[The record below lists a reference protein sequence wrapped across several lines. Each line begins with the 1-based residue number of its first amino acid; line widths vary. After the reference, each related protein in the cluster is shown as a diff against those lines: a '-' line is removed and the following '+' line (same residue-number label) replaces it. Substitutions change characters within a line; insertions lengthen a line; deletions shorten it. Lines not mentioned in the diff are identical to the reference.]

1 MFKWWKRNKS
11 KNIPMSISNDPIPS
25 SNDDNKKKK
34 TRSLVS
40 FFIDNDNSH
49 RPNSSVD
56 IDLRDPTLIYHPE
69 QSIRRPNFKPPTQFS
84 NYLELLDEL
93 ISNNPSC
100 FGFSLS
106 QISSKYCLYITIIIF
121 LGICLIISLTAI
133 LKK

>member
-11 KNIPMSISNDPIPS
+11 KNIPMST

-69 QSIRRPNFKPPTQFS
+69 QSTRRPNFKPPTH
-84 NYLELLDEL
+84 YLELLDEL
-93 ISNNPSC
+93 INNNPSC

-121 LGICLIISLTAI
+121 LVICLIISLIAI